1 MTDDRAPLR
10 YQDFIEE
17 VRGYGTLL
25 TDQCADRIESLA
37 ALLRAATVERT
48 QIDHRIV
55 AQVDALTAERDDYAD
70 QISKLLPA
78 INREAAKQRSRAEA
92 AEAERDAL
100 IRDRDR
106 WAAEAQVN
114 TSPIVAGLTA
124 ENERRRQRI
133 QNQTDQINALERS
146 RRRLESLMAGA
157 DRRVEVVE
165 EENAWLKAVL
175 EDIADGCG
183 ETELAEIGRYA
194 PAIAR
199 AAINHGKEDI

>member
-1 MTDDRAPLR
+1 MTDDRATLN

-17 VRGYGTLL
+17 AWEYKIRATDQFVDFTETLTTLL
-25 TDQCADRIESLA
+25 IAATDAQTQFDRRIEEL
-37 ALLRAATVERT
+37 
-48 QIDHRIV
+48 V
-55 AQVDALTAERDDYAD
+55 AQVDALTAERD
-70 QISKLLPA
+70 
-78 INREAAKQRSRAEA
+78 
-92 AEAERDAL
+92 AL
-100 IRDRDR
+100 IRDR

-157 DRRVEVVE
+157 DRRVAVVE
-165 EENAWLKAVL
+165 AENTRLREAL
-175 EDIADGCG
+175 EDIADGMG
-183 ETELAEIGRYA
+183 EMSHAEIGRYA

-199 AAINHGKEDI
+199 AALNTGKEDK

>member
-1 MTDDRAPLR
+1 MTDDRATLN

-17 VRGYGTLL
+17 AWEYKIRATDQFVDFTETLTTLL
-25 TDQCADRIESLA
+25 KAATDAQTQFDRRIEEL
-37 ALLRAATVERT
+37 
-48 QIDHRIV
+48 V
-55 AQVDALTAERDDYAD
+55 AQVDALT
-70 QISKLLPA
+70 
-78 INREAAKQRSRAEA
+78 
-92 AEAERDAL
+92 AERDAL

-157 DRRVEVVE
+157 DRRVAVVE
-165 EENAWLKAVL
+165 AENTRLREAVV
-175 EDIADGCG
+175 DAYIAGAMDVHHNWQADRAPDFSEAARDYAAALNPGE
-183 ETELAEIGRYA
+183 ETE
-194 PAIAR
+194 
-199 AAINHGKEDI
+199 

>member
-1 MTDDRAPLR
+1 MTDDRATLN
-10 YQDFIEE
+10 YQDFIE
-17 VRGYGTLL
+17 
-25 TDQCADRIESLA
+25 DQYADLIESLTV
-37 ALLRAATVERT
+37 LLKAATDERT
-48 QIDHRIV
+48 QFDRRIEELV
-55 AQVDALTAERDDYAD
+55 AQVDALT
-70 QISKLLPA
+70 
-78 INREAAKQRSRAEA
+78 
-92 AEAERDAL
+92 AERDAL

-157 DRRVEVVE
+157 DRRVAVVE
-165 EENAWLKAVL
+165 AENTRLREAL
-175 EDIADGCG
+175 EDIADGMG
-183 ETELAEIGRYA
+183 EMSHAEIGRYA

-199 AAINHGKEDI
+199 AAINSGKEAK